1 MFQIKE
7 GYRIMATKCSI
18 CSWLDPVLN
27 EVGLRENAIKGIIM
41 STDKIGT
48 GLVDWIKVLYV

>member
-18 CSWLDPVLN
+18 WPWLDPVMN
-27 EVGLRENAIKGIIM
+27 EVVVRGNAIKGIIM

-48 GLVDWIKVLYV
+48 WIVDWIKVL